1 MHLKIIAYNEVKT
14 KRTNLMKHKTGFAVF
29 LAFLV
34 MCVIVS
40 ASYLNYKKIQD
51 NVIEIEQL
59 QLLSLAETLSKSIEN
74 FFTYQL
80 HNLEIVANSRSFTRD
95 FQGVE
100 SIGDGEDTF
109 QNLEDYYTIQSE
121 SIELIRLVDIDGK
134 ELYTF
139 PVTDY
144 SDHITVD
151 ITRIQKGGVQDVG
164 AIYKEADQLYVNTMY
179 PIVEDGT
186 VKAVLYTKVKL
197 NTIYQSLVAPVK
209 AGVKGYASIKDSS
222 GALIM
227 HPNTEDIGE
236 NVIETRKSTYPDF
249 DWTELEL
256 LVEKQK
262 NKESGVGIYHSLW
275 FTDNDQVRVKKF
287 SAYAPAD
294 IGTDFWI
301 VNVSKDYLEVV
312 SFLKE
317 RTYNIIIINFIIIL
331 TFVTMGF
338 VYYRFKRDNA
348 LIEKER
354 ALLVKVNSLNA
365 ELTRSKNKF
374 EKIFESGSD
383 CIFVV
388 TMDSNADILEVN
400 TKAVNSLGF
409 SKETMYGKSYF
420 DINSEVKKKQFLP
433 ILETLE
439 TTENA
444 IFEDTLVGIDGRK
457 IPVEINAKVMV
468 NENQKQIVMISRDIT
483 MKKLFELEMEES
495 KKKEALMIY
504 QSRLA
509 AMGEMIGS
517 IAHQWRQPLSGL
529 SMIYNNLIDAYQYN
543 DLDEAFLIS
552 QGQRHNELVKFMS
565 ATIDDFRFFF
575 DPKIETKDFLISNVM
590 DRTLDFLKET
600 IRLNNIDIV
609 YMLDQDVLMH
619 GRPNQLSQVLF
630 SILKNAIDAVLEQA
644 GNKRCLWIDISNSNE
659 VLTFTIEDSG
669 GGTDQANLDKL
680 FDAYFTT
687 KDAQNG
693 TGLGLYI
700 SKVIVEKNFE
710 GIIEAYNTENGLC
723 VKIVIPI
730 NQN

>member
-1 MHLKIIAYNEVKT
+1 MKRKT
-14 KRTNLMKHKTGFAVF
+14 NPIKTEKLKTGFAVL
-29 LAFLV
+29 LALLV
-34 MCVIVS
+34 MLVIVG
-40 ASYLNYKKIQD
+40 ASYQNYKKIQD

-59 QLLSLAETLSKSIEN
+59 QLLSLAETLSKSVEN

-80 HNLEIVANSRSFTRD
+80 HNLEILTNSRSFNKD
-95 FQGVE
+95 FQGVN
-100 SIGDGEDTF
+100 STSYTEDSF
-109 QNLEDYYTIQSE
+109 QNLEDYYTIQSD
-121 SIELIRLVDIDGK
+121 SIELIRLVDLEGK
-134 ELYTF
+134 EIYTY
-139 PVTDY
+139 PVTDL
-144 SDHITVD
+144 SDHILVD
-151 ITRIQKGGVQDVG
+151 LTRVKNGGIQDVG
-164 AIYKEADQLYVNTMY
+164 AIYKEADQLYVNAMY
-179 PIVEDGT
+179 PIIEDDA

-222 GALIM
+222 GVLIM

-249 DWTELEL
+249 DWSELEL

-275 FTDNDQVRVKKF
+275 FTDNDQERVKKF

-301 VNVSKDYLEVV
+301 INVSKDYLEVV

-317 RTYNIIIINFIIIL
+317 RTYTIIIINFIIIL
-331 TFVTMGF
+331 TFVTTGF
-338 VYYRFKRDNA
+338 VYYRFRRDKA
-348 LIEKER
+348 LIDKER
-354 ALLVKVNSLNA
+354 ALLVKVKSLNE

-388 TMDSNADILEVN
+388 SMDSSADILEVN
-400 TKAVNSLGF
+400 TKAVNSLGY
-409 SKETMYGKSYF
+409 SKDFMYGKSYF
-420 DINSEVKKKQFLP
+420 DINSDIKKTQFLP
-433 ILETLE
+433 ILEDLE
-439 TTENA
+439 ATENA
-444 IFEDTLVGIDGRK
+444 IFEDVLIGFDGRK
-457 IPVEINAKVMV
+457 IPVEINARVMV

-517 IAHQWRQPLSGL
+517 IAHQWRQPLSGI

-543 DLDEAFLIS
+543 ELDEAFLLS
-552 QGQRHNELVKFMS
+552 QGQRHNELVQFMS
-565 ATIDDFRFFF
+565 STIDDFRFFF

-590 DRTLDFLKET
+590 DRTLDFLNET
-600 IRLNNIDIV
+600 IRLSNIEIE
-609 YMLDQDVLMH
+609 YTLDQDVLMH

-630 SILKNAIDAVLEQA
+630 SILKNAIDVLMDLSGTE
-644 GNKRCLWIDISNSNE
+644 RRIWIRISNSKGI
-659 VLTFTIEDSG
+659 LTFTIEDSG
-669 GGTDQANLDKL
+669 GGTDPENLDKL

-687 KDAQNG
+687 KEAQNG

-700 SKVIVEKNFE
+700 SKVIVEKNFA
-710 GIIEAYNTENGLC
+710 GVIEAYNTENGLC
-723 VKIVIPI
+723 VKIVMPL
-730 NQN
+730 NQK

>member
-1 MHLKIIAYNEVKT
+1 MKRKT
-14 KRTNLMKHKTGFAVF
+14 NPIETEKLKTGFAVF
-29 LAFLV
+29 LALLV
-34 MCVIVS
+34 MLVIVS
-40 ASYLNYKKIQD
+40 ASYQNYKKIQD

-59 QLLSLAETLSKSIEN
+59 QLLSLAETLSKSVEN

-80 HNLEIVANSRSFTRD
+80 HNLEILTNSRSFIKD
-95 FQGVE
+95 FQGVN
-100 SIGDGEDTF
+100 STNYAEDSF

-121 SIELIRLVDIDGK
+121 SIELIRLVDLEGK
-134 ELYTF
+134 EIYTY
-139 PVTDY
+139 PVTDL
-144 SDHITVD
+144 SEHILVD
-151 ITRIQKGGVQDVG
+151 LSRVEKGGIQDVG
-164 AIYKEADQLYVNTMY
+164 AIYKESDQLYVNVMH
-179 PIVEDGT
+179 PILDGDT
-186 VKAVLYTKVKL
+186 VTAVLYTKVKL

-222 GALIM
+222 GVLIM

-236 NVIETRKSTYPDF
+236 NVIETRKSTYPNF
-249 DWTELEL
+249 DWSELEL

-275 FTDNDQVRVKKF
+275 FTDNDQERVKKF

-317 RTYNIIIINFIIIL
+317 RTYTIIIINFIIIL
-331 TFVTMGF
+331 TFVTTGF
-338 VYYRFKRDNA
+338 VYYRFRRDKA
-348 LIEKER
+348 LIDKER
-354 ALLVKVNSLNA
+354 ALLVKVKSLNE

-388 TMDSNADILEVN
+388 SMDSNADILEVN
-400 TKAVNSLGF
+400 TKAVNSLGY
-409 SKETMYGKSYF
+409 SKDFMYGKSYF
-420 DINSEVKKKQFLP
+420 DINSDIKRAQFLP
-433 ILETLE
+433 ILEDLE

-444 IFEDTLVGIDGRK
+444 IFEDVLIGFDGRK
-457 IPVEINAKVMV
+457 IPVEINARVMV

-517 IAHQWRQPLSGL
+517 IAHQWRQPLSGI

-543 DLDEAFLIS
+543 ELDEAFLLS
-552 QGQRHNELVKFMS
+552 QGQRHNELVQFMS
-565 ATIDDFRFFF
+565 STIDDFRFFF
-575 DPKIETKDFLISNVM
+575 DPKIETKDFLISTVM

-600 IRLNNIDIV
+600 IRLNNIEID

-630 SILKNAIDAVLEQA
+630 TILKNANDALMDQV
-644 GNKRCLWIDISNSNE
+644 GTDRRIWIRISNSE
-659 VLTFTIEDSG
+659 GILTFTIEDSG
-669 GGTDQANLDKL
+669 GGTDPDNLDKL

-687 KDAQNG
+687 KEAQNG

-700 SKVIVEKNFE
+700 SKVIVEKNFA
-710 GIIEAYNTENGLC
+710 GVIEAYNTENGLC
-723 VKIVIPI
+723 VKIVMPL
-730 NQN
+730 NQK

>member
-1 MHLKIIAYNEVKT
+1 MKRKT
-14 KRTNLMKHKTGFAVF
+14 NPIETEKLKTGFAVF
-29 LAFLV
+29 LALLV
-34 MCVIVS
+34 MLVIVS
-40 ASYLNYKKIQD
+40 ASYQNYKKIQD

-59 QLLSLAETLSKSIEN
+59 QLLSLAETLSKSVEN

-80 HNLEIVANSRSFTRD
+80 HNLEILTNSRSFIKD
-95 FQGVE
+95 FQGVN
-100 SIGDGEDTF
+100 STNYAEDSF

-121 SIELIRLVDIDGK
+121 SIELIRLVDLEGK
-134 ELYTF
+134 EIYTY
-139 PVTDY
+139 PVTDL
-144 SDHITVD
+144 SDHILVD
-151 ITRIQKGGVQDVG
+151 LSRVEKGGIQDVG
-164 AIYKEADQLYVNTMY
+164 AIYKESDQLYVNVMH
-179 PIVEDGT
+179 PILDGDT
-186 VKAVLYTKVKL
+186 ITAVLYTKVKL

-222 GALIM
+222 GVLIM

-236 NVIETRKSTYPDF
+236 NVIETRKSTYPNF
-249 DWTELEL
+249 DWSELEL

-275 FTDNDQVRVKKF
+275 FTDNDQERVKKF

-317 RTYNIIIINFIIIL
+317 RTYTIIIINFIIIL
-331 TFVTMGF
+331 TFVTTGF
-338 VYYRFKRDNA
+338 VYYRFRRDKA
-348 LIEKER
+348 LIDKER
-354 ALLVKVNSLNA
+354 ALLVKVKSLNE

-388 TMDSNADILEVN
+388 SMDSNADILEVN
-400 TKAVNSLGF
+400 TKAVNSLGY
-409 SKETMYGKSYF
+409 SKDFMYGKSYF
-420 DINSEVKKKQFLP
+420 DINSDIKRAQFLP
-433 ILETLE
+433 ILEDLE

-444 IFEDTLVGIDGRK
+444 IFEDVLIGFDGRK
-457 IPVEINAKVMV
+457 IPVEINARVMV

-517 IAHQWRQPLSGL
+517 IAHQWRQPLSGI

-543 DLDEAFLIS
+543 ELDEAFLLS
-552 QGQRHNELVKFMS
+552 QGQRHNELVQFMS
-565 ATIDDFRFFF
+565 STIDDFRFFF
-575 DPKIETKDFLISNVM
+575 DPKIETKDFLISTVM

-600 IRLNNIDIV
+600 IRLNNIEID

-630 SILKNAIDAVLEQA
+630 TILKNANDALMDQV
-644 GNKRCLWIDISNSNE
+644 GTDRRIWIRISNSE
-659 VLTFTIEDSG
+659 GILTFTIEDSG
-669 GGTDQANLDKL
+669 GGTDPDNLDKL

-687 KDAQNG
+687 KEAQNG

-700 SKVIVEKNFE
+700 SKVIVEKNFA
-710 GIIEAYNTENGLC
+710 GVIEAYNTENGLC
-723 VKIVIPI
+723 VKIVMPL
-730 NQN
+730 NQK